1 MKAKFYFPKNTGM
14 CLNINPVFAGALGL
28 ITSETVTSTVW
39 DWNSRGVLTGNSMI
53 YEEAK
58 R

>member
-1 MKAKFYFPKNTGM
+1 MKAKFYFPKKTGM
-14 CLNINPVFAGALGL
+14 CLNINPVLAGALGL
-28 ITSETVTSTVW
+28 IASETVTGTFW
-39 DWNSRGVLTGNSMI
+39 DWNSGVLAGNSMI